1 MGKLSTVRDLRRGN
15 RSVLLTK
22 LFREGSCSRQE
33 LSRATGLS
41 QATVSNVIGEL
52 IADGVVAEAGL
63 VDSDGGRPRT
73 LLRVDPSH
81 GHVIGV
87 DVGET
92 KVQVER
98 FDLSMSLCCRAELV
112 LHSGGRDVEEVVSHI
127 VEGIRA
133 VLTDPVVDQEIEVLG
148 VGIGVPGIVERGPRL
163 FVNSQAAGWGAVPL
177 AELVQAEIPTLP
189 LQVDNGAKTLG
200 LAEMWFGTGRGT
212 KDAVVALIGSGVGAS
227 VIANGSA
234 YQGATGSAGEWGHTT
249 IEVNGRRC
257 RCGANGCL
265 EAYIGAGG
273 ILDRYQTLR
282 RAKPAAPE
290 DEESALAELLGAGT
304 ATATKVIDE
313 VVSYLGAGLAN
324 LINLFNPELIIV
336 GGWAGLLIG
345 ERKLPEIRAAAAEH
359 ALHRPF
365 AQTTIELAELG
376 QDAVAL
382 GAAALPVEQF
392 LAAGG
397 TKSPAA
403 VQPA

>member
-1 MGKLSTVRDLRRGN
+1 MAKLSTVRDLRRGN

-22 LFREGSCSRQE
+22 LFTEGSCSRQE
-33 LSRATGLS
+33 LSRSTGLS

-52 IADGVVAEAGL
+52 ITDGIVAEAGL

-73 LLRVDPSH
+73 LLRIDPSF

-92 KVQVER
+92 KVKVER
-98 FDLSMSLCCRAELV
+98 FDLGMHVRGAVELV
-112 LHSGGRDVEEVVSHI
+112 LHSGGRDVDEVVSH
-127 VEGIRA
+127 VVAGIRT
-133 VLTDPVVDQEIEVLG
+133 VLTDPDIDPEIDVLG

-163 FVNSQAAGWGAVPL
+163 FVNSQAAGWSAVPL
-177 AELVQAEIPTLP
+177 VELVRAEIPLP
-189 LQVDNGAKTLG
+189 LHVDNGAKTLG

-212 KDAVVALIGSGVGAS
+212 KDAVVALLGSGVGAS
-227 VIANGSA
+227 VIAGGA
-234 YQGATGSAGEWGHTT
+234 TYQGATGSAGEWGHTK
-249 IEVNGRRC
+249 IEVGGRRC

-265 EAYIGAGG
+265 EAYIGAGA
-273 ILDRYQTLR
+273 ILDRYQSLR

-290 DEESALAELLGAGT
+290 DEEPALAELLRANT

-324 LINLFNPELIIV
+324 LVNLFNPELIIV

-365 AQTTIELAELG
+365 AQTTIELAKLG

-397 TKSPAA
+397 TKTGTAA
-403 VQPA
+403 QPA

>member
-1 MGKLSTVRDLRRGN
+1 MAKLSTVRDLRRGN

-22 LFREGSCSRQE
+22 LFTEGSCSRQE
-33 LSRATGLS
+33 LSRSTGLS
-41 QATVSNVIGEL
+41 QATVSNVTGEL

-73 LLRVDPSH
+73 LLRIDPAF
-81 GHVIGV
+81 GHVVGV
-87 DVGET
+87 DIGET
-92 KVQVER
+92 KVKVER
-98 FDLSMSLCCRAELV
+98 FDLGMRVVATAEHV
-112 LHSGGRDVEEVVSHI
+112 LHSGGRDVDEVVSHV

-133 VLTDPVVDQEIEVLG
+133 VLTDPGIDPEIDVLG

-177 AELVQAEIPTLP
+177 VELVQAEIPLP
-189 LQVDNGAKTLG
+189 LHVDNGAKTLG
-200 LAEMWFGTGRGT
+200 LAEMWFGTGKGT
-212 KDAVVALIGSGVGAS
+212 KDAVVALLGSGVGAS
-227 VIANGSA
+227 VIAGGA
-234 YQGATGSAGEWGHTT
+234 TYQGATGSAGEWGHTK
-249 IEVNGRRC
+249 IEVGGRRC

-265 EAYIGAGG
+265 EAYIGAGA
-273 ILDRYQTLR
+273 ILDRYQSLR
-282 RAKPAAPE
+282 RARPAAPE
-290 DEESALAELLGAGT
+290 DEETAMAELLGAGT

-324 LINLFNPELIIV
+324 LVNLFNPELIIV

-365 AQTTIELAELG
+365 AQTTIQLAKLG

-382 GAAALPVEQF
+382 GAAALPVEVF

-397 TKSPAA
+397 TKTGTTA
-403 VQPA
+403 QPA